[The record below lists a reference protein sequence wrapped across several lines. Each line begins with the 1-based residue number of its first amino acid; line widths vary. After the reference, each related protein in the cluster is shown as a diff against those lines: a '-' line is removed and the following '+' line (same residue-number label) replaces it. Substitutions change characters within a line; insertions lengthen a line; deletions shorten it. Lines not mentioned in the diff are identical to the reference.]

1 MALSDY
7 KITSEQIAANG
18 VVSAPDTLTG
28 TAQENKAVFDK
39 LVKQIVADAV
49 NNLIDA
55 LSTAGADEIGTSEGI
70 SVQDMLD
77 KLVQYGSESLKHI
90 RLNADGAIEVSADGQ
105 IWVATSSSGHVIV
118 APDGSI
124 LPQRSRMKFMEGSVT
139 DDGTQTIVQGVQGP
153 KGDKGDKGDQ
163 GIQGPTGPMGN
174 AIIPSVDQ
182 ETGLMSF
189 SAGAPGAI
197 PSPVYVRG
205 PQGPQGV
212 QGLQGPQGPAG
223 LQGAQGVQGNQG
235 PKGDT
240 GQTGPMGPQGP
251 AGPQGVAGEDGAR
264 GIQGPEGPK
273 GQQGNTGPQ
282 GPEGPIG
289 PQGPQGIRG
298 EQGIQGPPGIQ
309 GIQGIQGPKG
319 DRGDDGQ
326 SLYIEDVYPTVQALR
341 NAYPTG
347 NEKMYQVE
355 ADGECYIWSELVED
369 WVSVGPL
376 RGPEGPQGPQ
386 GVQGIQGPQGDPGP
400 EGPQG
405 LQGEKGD
412 TGAQGP
418 QGIQGPEG
426 PAGPEGPQGQKGD
439 TGAIGPQGPQ
449 GEKGDPG
456 EQGPEGPQGIQ
467 GVQGPTGPQGPAGP
481 QGADG
486 ADGKSAF
493 ESAQDGG
500 YTGTEQQ
507 FNEDLSA
514 VSKKATLGSNGT
526 VPITQGGT
534 GATTPQ
540 AALANLGAGV
550 RPNLLDN
557 AIFTGGL
564 PVNQRGVSGT
574 ISSAGYFIDRWKL
587 VSGTVKITSDGLVL
601 NGIISQ
607 TLENPAGVDVTA
619 TALTKTGVV
628 QAQYSNSTKTFTVTG
643 TGQTFVAAK
652 LENGPYQTL
661 AYQDDTGAW
670 QLLPQPESDY
680 ATQLL
685 KCQRYQVVLPY
696 VDSPA
701 ISNNGTIMYG
711 IIPTPV
717 PMRAIPAI
725 ENNGQFILRG
735 NGKTLSNLSATLYS
749 TSVSP
754 NGIRAWFT
762 GSFDTNVPYMI
773 TTEGQII
780 LNANL

>member
-1 MALSDY
+1 MSFNDC
-7 KITSEQIAANG
+7 KISESEIQTTG
-18 VVSAPDTLTG
+18 VQAQADTLTG
-28 TAQENKAVFDK
+28 SAADNKLVFDALPTLVIQK
-39 LVKQIVADAV
+39 L
-49 NNLIDA
+49 NSLIDQ
-55 LSTAGADEIGTSEGI
+55 LQQQAGADEIGTSEGI

-124 LPQRSRMKFMEGSVT
+124 LPQRSRMKFTEGSVT
-139 DDGTQTIVQGVQGP
+139 DDGTQTIVHGVQGP

-240 GQTGPMGPQGP
+240 GQTGPVGPQGP

-264 GIQGPEGPK
+264 GIQGPEGPR

-418 QGIQGPEG
+418 QGLQGPEG

-467 GVQGPTGPQGPAGP
+467 GVQGPTGPQGPAG
-481 QGADG
+481 ADG
-486 ADGKSAF
+486 SPGKSAYQ
-493 ESAQDGG
+493 SAVEAG
-500 YTGTEQQ
+500 YTGTEAE
-507 FNEDLSA
+507 FYAALVTLKNAPFLPLS
-514 VSKKATLGSNGT
+514 
-526 VPITQGGT
+526 GGT
-534 GATTPQ
+534 LTGNLTGKYLAGTWLQVTEDNHLSTVASKICVQDPSGWVYHRTPSE
-540 AALANLGAGV
+540 LFSDL
-550 RPNLLDN
+550 
-557 AIFTGGL
+557 
-564 PVNQRGVSGT
+564 GVSAA
-574 ISSAGYFIDRWKL
+574 IQSAIG
-587 VSGTVKITSDGLVL
+587 
-601 NGIISQ
+601 N
-607 TLENPAGVDVTA
+607 AM
-619 TALTKTGVV
+619 
-628 QAQYSNSTKTFTVTG
+628 
-643 TGQTFVAAK
+643 AAS
-652 LENGPYQTL
+652 Y
-661 AYQDDTGAW
+661 
-670 QLLPQPESDY
+670 
-680 ATQLL
+680 
-685 KCQRYQVVLPY
+685 
-696 VDSPA
+696 
-701 ISNNGTIMYG
+701 
-711 IIPTPV
+711 
-717 PMRAIPAI
+717 
-725 ENNGQFILRG
+725 
-735 NGKTLSNLSATLYS
+735 
-749 TSVSP
+749 
-754 NGIRAWFT
+754 
-762 GSFDTNVPYMI
+762 
-773 TTEGQII
+773 
-780 LNANL
+780 